1 MIHFAWPWMLL
12 FIPLPWLVG
21 HRSRQQTRE
30 EVVFV
35 PVPTTAKQSRSF
47 ISPKRWTVL
56 IWLLLVL
63 AAMRPEWLGVPQP
76 VRPEGRPLLLA
87 VDLSGSMATRD
98 MDGQQTRLQVVQRVA
113 GQFLS
118 QRQGDQV
125 GLIVFGTHPYL
136 QAPMTLDLHTVTTM
150 LNESLVGE
158 AGSQTAI
165 GDAIGFAI
173 RHMKEHAQTT
183 HERPVLIL
191 LTDGGNDAGLMPPVD
206 AATIAARE
214 GLRIYTIGV
223 GAAVHQGFF
232 GTTGNTDL
240 DEASLKSIAAK
251 TGGLY
256 FRATDAHALQ
266 EIYKKINQL
275 EPVSGQT
282 QWFRPRTEMF
292 LWPLALAWV
301 LWMYLIL
308 WRRQRA

>member
-1 MIHFAWPWMLL
+1 MIHFAWPWMILL
-12 FIPLPWLVG
+12 APLPWLMG
-21 HRSRQQTRE
+21 RQSPPNSQE
-30 EVVFV
+30 EIVFV
-35 PVPTTAKQSRSF
+35 PVTTPTRHSSPLIASQSWSL
-47 ISPKRWTVL
+47 L
-56 IWLLLVL
+56 IWFLLIL
-63 AAMRPEWLGVPQP
+63 AATRPEWLGTPQP

-87 VDLSGSMATRD
+87 IDLSGSMATRD

-125 GLIVFGTHPYL
+125 GLIVFGTRPYL
-136 QAPMTLDLHTVTTM
+136 QAPMTMDLPAVTKLLD
-150 LNESLVGE
+150 EAIIGE

-173 RHMKEHAQTT
+173 RQMKEHTENT

-191 LTDGGNDAGLMPPVD
+191 LTDGGNDAGLMPPDD
-206 AATIAARE
+206 AASIAARE

-240 DEASLKSIAAK
+240 DETSLKSIAAK

-266 EIYKKINQL
+266 AIYQKINQL
-275 EPVSGQT
+275 EPVSGLT

-292 LWPLALAWV
+292 MWPLAWAWALWLFQILA
-301 LWMYLIL
+301 
-308 WRRQRA
+308 QRNRT